1 MVELLHTILSR
12 RNLQANTG
20 SSLYI
25 ITGFQNSE
33 ELYAAA
39 PLPTFHCLLK
49 WLLSE
54 RVLVTLS
61 DITYRSEC
69 K

>member
-12 RNLQANTG
+12 HHFQANTG
-20 SSLYI
+20 